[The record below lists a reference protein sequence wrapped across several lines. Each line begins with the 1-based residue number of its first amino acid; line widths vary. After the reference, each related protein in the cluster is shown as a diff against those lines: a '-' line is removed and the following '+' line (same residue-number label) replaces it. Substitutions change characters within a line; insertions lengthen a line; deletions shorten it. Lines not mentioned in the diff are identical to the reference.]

1 MFISVSNQLPQAA
14 NIKMVDIWLI
24 FNLMIPVILVLVH
37 TYMDSLRTE
46 AKEEDGEERSIN
58 HHGKTIS
65 VGGGNE
71 SPESVLKAFQV
82 SPAPVEGRNAAL
94 IHRNE
99 QLELEVSKIS

>member
-1 MFISVSNQLPQAA
+1 
-14 NIKMVDIWLI
+14 
-24 FNLMIPVILVLVH
+24 MIPFILVLVH

-46 AKEEDGEERSIN
+46 AKEADGEERSIN

-65 VGGGNE
+65 VGCGNE

-82 SPAPVEGRNAAL
+82 SPAPVVGRNAAL

-99 QLELEVSKIS
+99 QMELELSKISIYLYSYNLSLG